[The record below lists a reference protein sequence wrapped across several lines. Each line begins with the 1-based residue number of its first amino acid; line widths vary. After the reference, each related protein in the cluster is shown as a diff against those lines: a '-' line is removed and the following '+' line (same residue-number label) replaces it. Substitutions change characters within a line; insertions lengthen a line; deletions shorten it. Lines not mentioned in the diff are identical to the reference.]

1 MIKQHRQRA
10 ERLQT
15 DDGDGGKADIAPAR
29 GAIEHPSRDLE
40 PSLAV
45 RTIDRT
51 AKYRAIR
58 LVDGIVNEDFVT
70 CPRVKA
76 IQDLA
81 TSGPVGIL
89 KPCSTTSGARIRRLT
104 GARLT
109 RPTSPNRKR
118 RWPHDRRR
126 RFCRSSGRATPS
138 RRDRQR
144 AFWGALAGSWVGATL
159 VGLRPPAAA
168 TKSKRPAFSKP
179 RQRSTQNPR
188 GPVQTSGASSFM
200 SHSSS
205 LRAADINITVAFP
218 TNF

>member
-138 RRDRQR
+138 RRRDKIETPRVQQTP
-144 AFWGALAGSWVGATL
+144 AEIHSKSAGTC
-159 VGLRPPAAA
+159 PD
-168 TKSKRPAFSKP
+168 KRGQLFYEPLKLTP
-179 RQRSTQNPR
+179 RCR
-188 GPVQTSGASSFM
+188 
-200 SHSSS
+200 H
-205 LRAADINITVAFP
+205 
-218 TNF
+218 